1 MELSVHRVALKPI
14 ASHLYFCIHAA
25 RTEDATFKRL
35 QSNVRV
41 LEKKGVEELGGAT
54 GVGVPDAAA
63 LEKIQQRWS
72 NMHEAYSPNKKVQI
86 LLKVC
91 KSIYHSMSTNA
102 ASGSP
107 QGLSGFFFFLFYF
120 FFFLFFFGSLS
131 FLQNHTKRIFSLK
144 LIQYLHS
151 TITEITKLVSV

>member
-1 MELSVHRVALKPI
+1 MELSIHRVALKPI
-14 ASHLYFCIHAA
+14 SSQLYFCIHAA

-41 LEKKGVEELGGAT
+41 LEKKGMEELGGSA

-72 NMHEAYSPNKKVQI
+72 SMHEAYSPNKKVQI

-102 ASGSP
+102 TS
-107 QGLSGFFFFLFYF
+107 GLSWFLLFFSFFLLSYFFFVLSPCLLLPIFFFFL
-120 FFFLFFFGSLS
+120 LASC
-131 FLQNHTKRIFSLK
+131 T
-144 LIQYLHS
+144 
-151 TITEITKLVSV
+151 